1 MFNNSKKKRKRKS
14 RSEMK
19 QKEKS
24 KKKALYHLYDDFL
37 IFKQIKADVD
47 AFIIL
52 NDMSFDE
59 AIDFFKLSYNQQND
73 MNVHNIKMIIC
84 FSLI

>member
-1 MFNNSKKKRKRKS
+1 MTREKKRKRES

-24 KKKALYHLYDDFL
+24 KKKALYHLYDDFF

-47 AFIIL
+47 ALNTL
-52 NDMSFDE
+52 NDMTYDE
-59 AIDFFKLSYNQQND
+59 TIQFFELSHD
-73 MNVHNIKMIIC
+73 
-84 FSLI
+84 